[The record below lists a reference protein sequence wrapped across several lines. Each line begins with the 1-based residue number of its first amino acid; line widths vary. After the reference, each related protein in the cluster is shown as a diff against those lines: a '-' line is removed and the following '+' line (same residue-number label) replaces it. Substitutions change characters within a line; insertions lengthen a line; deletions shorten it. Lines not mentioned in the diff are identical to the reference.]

1 MAGLQFRAAQGPPGV
16 KPSKTRRSTVAFGGL
31 PPRVR
36 HPAPPAQAR
45 RQRPP
50 KAAVRPRLSAPPPPR
65 REVARIL
72 DESESTLLDLVDNL
86 LNRGVLLNA
95 DVILALAG
103 VDLVYLRLSA
113 LLCTA
118 DRMLPGDGSR

>member
-1 MAGLQFRAAQGPPGV
+1 MAGLQFRPTQGSPGV
-16 KPSKTRRSTVAFGGL
+16 KPGKTRRSTVFSRRL
-31 PPRVR
+31 PPRVKQ
-36 HPAPPAQAR
+36 PAPPAPVR
-45 RQRPP
+45 HGRPP
-50 KAAVRPRLSAPPPPR
+50 KSAARPRLSAPPPPR

-113 LLCTA
+113 LLCAA
-118 DRMLPGDGSR
+118 DRMLPGEKAR